1 MPRLREE
8 DKEAENIKRSIEMVF
23 ARRGGTATVS
33 SVVRAAASAIQALRG
48 TDYLRVE
55 KEEKPPEG
63 HGTIGR
69 I

>member
-1 MPRLREE
+1 MPRLWEE
-8 DKEAENIKRSIEMVF
+8 DKEAENIKRSIEM
-23 ARRGGTATVS
+23 ALCTERGMATGS

>member
-1 MPRLREE
+1 MPRLWEE
-8 DKEAENIKRSIEMVF
+8 DKEAENIKRSIEM
-23 ARRGGTATVS
+23 ALCTERGTATGS